1 MYDLGVFYYLLINSS
16 FCFYM
21 IFVLYR
27 EGSFYIDNSANR
39 ILALFLV
46 VEIGDGRDVT
56 IDDDKTGLGSRVYRA

>member
-1 MYDLGVFYYLLINSS
+1 MEVVLFRSADRSGLNLIFFYVYDLGFFYYLLINFS

-39 ILALFLV
+39 I
-46 VEIGDGRDVT
+46 
-56 IDDDKTGLGSRVYRA
+56 